1 MVQRTSTYGTRARG
15 NAPRNRIRRFINVG
29 QMLARVFAG
38 YKIISFREK
47 RKGKEWGEPRRA
59 RHHYWSAKK
68 FYETA
73 IKNQGLMIKTGQFL
87 GTRPDVLPEAYV
99 EVLAGLQDE
108 VPPESFEDIR
118 AHIERE
124 LGRPLGDVFSEFDEM
139 PVASASLA
147 QVHRAVLKDGRVCAV
162 KVQYPGIEHIVD
174 IDLTNMSFFIR
185 VLNRLDR
192 SMDYRFVADEM
203 RKHIPMELDFINE
216 GHNAERIAA
225 DFASV
230 QDVVVPEIYWEHTS
244 RRVLTM
250 EYIDG
255 VKVTDIEGMKR
266 IGVDPWDVAKILVV
280 AFAEMI
286 VRHGFFH
293 ADPHPGNLMV
303 LPGPRLVLIDFGQ
316 AKDVGPAFQEV
327 LVRFT
332 RTLLKG
338 DNTAMGTAFRDLGF
352 RTKKDDAAGYEQLGD
367 AYVGRVAQKMQDSG
381 AGWAEG
387 DMFEQSYE
395 DVTNI
400 LKKNPLT
407 AMPPELLMIG
417 RVFGLLNGLS
427 KTLQART
434 SLLVAFAQLADEIDA
449 ARAGG
454 TLTSTGAP
462 AEPRRLLEA

>member
-1 MVQRTSTYGTRARG
+1 MVQRTSTYGTRGRG
-15 NAPRNRIRRFINVG
+15 NAPRNRIRSFINVG

-87 GTRPDVLPEAYV
+87 GTRPDVLPDAYV

-124 LGRPLGDVFSEFDEM
+124 LGKPLADVFSEFDEM

-147 QVHRAVLKDGRVCAV
+147 QVHRAVLRTTAC
-162 KVQYPGIEHIVD
+162 VQYPGIEHRRYRPD
-174 IDLTNMSFFIR
+174 QH
-185 VLNRLDR
+185 VLLHPRAQPARPLHGLPFRCRRDAQASQARLHQR
-192 SMDYRFVADEM
+192 RPQRRAHRRRLRQRPGY
-203 RKHIPMELDFINE
+203 
-216 GHNAERIAA
+216 
-225 DFASV
+225 
-230 QDVVVPEIYWEHTS
+230 VVPKDLLSTPAARPHHG
-244 RRVLTM
+244 
-250 EYIDG
+250 YIDG
-255 VKVTDIEGMKR
+255 VRVANIDGMKR
-266 IGVDPWDVAKILVV
+266 IGVDPWDIAKILVV

-293 ADPHPGNLMV
+293 ADPPRQPHGAAR
-303 LPGPRLVLIDFGQ
+303 PRLVPSTSARRRTSAPPSGSARAL
-316 AKDVGPAFQEV
+316 
-327 LVRFT
+327 

-352 RTKKDDAAGYEQLGD
+352 RTKKTTPPATSSSAMPTSAASRRRCRTPVPAGPR
-367 AYVGRVAQKMQDSG
+367 AMFRAVVRGRHD
-381 AGWAEG
+381 
-387 DMFEQSYE
+387 
-395 DVTNI
+395 I

-407 AMPPELLMIG
+407 AMPPELPMTARL
-417 RVFGLLNGLS
+417 RPAQRP
-427 KTLQART
+427 QATGAHQPARR
-434 SLLVAFAQLADEIDA
+434 LRPARRRIDA

-454 TLTSTGAP
+454 TSPTGAP
-462 AEPRRLLEA
+462 P